1 MPREWRKYLK
11 ERLTAPE
18 RICSSC
24 YAGIGGM
31 ETDPPP
37 SPLADLRSFL
47 EDLGNEVRIAR
58 TLIQDG
64 HPVDLRGLDVQ
75 FGLLCAKALD
85 LPTEDGRTLLPDL
98 EGMRSLVDSLIASMN
113 VPAEQD

>member
-1 MPREWRKYLK
+1 
-11 ERLTAPE
+11 
-18 RICSSC
+18 
-24 YAGIGGM
+24 M

-37 SPLADLRSFL
+37 SQLAELRSFL

-64 HPVDLRGLDVQ
+64 HAVDLQGLDAQ

-85 LPTEDGRTLLPDL
+85 LPTEEGRTLRPDL
-98 EGMRSLVDSLIASMN
+98 EGMLSLVDSLIASMHE
-113 VPAEQD
+113 PAEQD